1 MYRGLPTN
9 RTRSITG
16 KVTPE
21 EEALVKAY
29 VAEHETDVSALT
41 REAVLGKVTGRL
53 RDSSDVML
61 EVYKRSMA
69 MLLRLGDDFTEAEF
83 LRVFAEVEAGVKNG
97 HAQT

>member
-16 KVTPE
+16 KVTAE
-21 EEALVKAY
+21 EHAQIKAY
-29 VAEHETDVSALT
+29 VAEHNTDVSALT
-41 REAVLGKVTGRL
+41 RQAVLEKVAGR
-53 RDSSDVML
+53 RPDSSDVML

-69 MLLRLGDDFTEAEF
+69 MLLRLGDKFTEAEF
-83 LRVFAEVEAGVKNG
+83 LRLCRDAETDVKNG